1 MSAHGSARLDPA
13 ATIPPDCPEL
23 DLRGVKVD
31 GSMATATLGLR
42 PRASQGIGEA
52 RSASLRC
59 ARGPL
64 PSDASEL
71 FAWAARTERGSS

>member
-1 MSAHGSARLDPA
+1 M
-13 ATIPPDCPEL
+13 
-23 DLRGVKVD
+23 KVD

-71 FAWAARTERGSS
+71 FARAARTERGSS